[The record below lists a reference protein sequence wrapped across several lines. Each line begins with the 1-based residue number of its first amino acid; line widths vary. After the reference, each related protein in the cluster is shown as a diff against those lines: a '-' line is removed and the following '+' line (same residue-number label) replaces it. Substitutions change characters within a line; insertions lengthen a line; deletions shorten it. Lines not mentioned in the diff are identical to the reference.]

1 MVVQYDLY
9 EYETEVE
16 KPFKAFL
23 DFDYFEM
30 DFYDESYIFYPDFD
44 YLQETTEGSEDNP
57 LVSEIEHQEL

>member
-1 MVVQYDLY
+1 M
-9 EYETEVE
+9 
-16 KPFKAFL
+16 

-30 DFYDESYIFYPDFD
+30 DFYDETYIFYPDFD